1 MRSSDTDVFKSR
13 KMIEEY
19 IGIDV
24 ADTELTSRRFSGEAE
39 ENNEKSQSESP
50 AFISILETGSP
61 EYGEGMVSAL

>member
-1 MRSSDTDVFKSR
+1 
-13 KMIEEY
+13 MIEEY